1 MDNTCVAHAQ
11 VEELHDEMKR
21 KETRWSSNT
30 RRMRDRVEALEQ
42 ENNELKVEVK
52 LLEKRRL
59 EAWQQRDLSATQ
71 QPSRDRDLTAGAR
84 QVGVANDVGVNS
96 RDMGGATGIG
106 GSSLAPE
113 ATRQHF
119 VRVSLISI
127 F

>member
-1 MDNTCVAHAQ
+1 
-11 VEELHDEMKR
+11 
-21 KETRWSSNT
+21 
-30 RRMRDRVEALEQ
+30 MRDRVEALEQ

-96 RDMGGATGIG
+96 RDMGGATGMG
-106 GSSLAPE
+106 GPSVAP
-113 ATRQHF
+113 
-119 VRVSLISI
+119 
-127 F
+127 